1 MITVKVS
8 SDKISL
14 LGHANYDD
22 FGKDIVCAAVS
33 SIVITSVE
41 GISLFDQE
49 ALNVTSNEEKTVI
62 DIIKHS
68 PVIDK
73 LIINM
78 LNCLQEIEYKY
89 PKNIKIINREE

>member
-14 LGHANYDD
+14 LGHANYAD

-49 ALNVTSNEEKTVI
+49 ALNVIINEDKTII

-78 LNCLQEIEYKY
+78 INCLQEIEYKY